1 MKNVVR
7 VIGVINEEMVMRF
20 IEETDEIL
28 DAYCEYLDQVD
39 IVKEELIQPFPP
51 ITIEI
56 SSQGGC
62 ISCGCAI
69 LDRIEEM
76 QMMGIKVDTFV
87 RGSAYSMAFIIF
99 LMGEER
105 YAGQWATFMNH
116 SSASRQEGYLED
128 MRNNIDFLQKMDDK
142 FDELILEKTR
152 MTKERLEKA
161 KLKCDWIDYE
171 EAIELGIINIFEEED
186 EQNEKESV

>member
-1 MKNVVR
+1 MKNIIRIV
-7 VIGVINEEMVMRF
+7 GTINEEVETQF
-20 IEETDEIL
+20 LKDTDEIL
-28 DAYCEYLDQVD
+28 DAYCEYLDQLD
-39 IVKEELIQPFPP
+39 IIKKELAQPFPP

-56 SSQGGC
+56 SSGGG
-62 ISCGCAI
+62 SVSSGCSI

-76 QMMGIKVDTFV
+76 QMMGIKVDTYA

-105 YAGQWATFMNH
+105 YCGKWTTFMNH

-128 MRNNIDFLQKMDDK
+128 MKNNIDFLQKMDDK

-152 MTKERLEKA
+152 IPKERLEKA
-161 KLKCDWIDYE
+161 RLKCDWIDYE
-171 EAIELGIINIFEEED
+171 EAIELGIINIFGEEEEGND
-186 EQNEKESV
+186 EEE